1 MKFKSLAALLSA
13 GILAAGSFISA
24 SADTTPMTMKELD
37 KSYLTLVFDDNIT
50 ASLKTF
56 YEIITLE
63 YGYPICAAVPS
74 GSLKGDNALLH
85 DIENHGGEILSHTKS
100 HKVFNRAVEWSVVEA
115 EMKNSLNELTAAGFD
130 VKGIILAGGGGTE
143 DTDLEYRTEIEK
155 ITSKYYLYSDLYGA
169 SEQYYKPRDYLRFT
183 FNNNPEIAFRSVR
196 ELAKTPQWKVW
207 FAHNTSELNEKT
219 LRSMLDEIKK
229 QEKEGK
235 LEVVTYR
242 TMYTKNADWKK
253 PVDLGTTKYT
263 VDFYSTDNKTLLYS
277 AVVNEGSSATAPQ
290 IETSKGVTFKKWS
303 GSFSN
308 VTKNM
313 SVYAI
318 CDNVKTSDPSAVGLK
333 HDHLFFASGKTQT
346 CELCGLVTPVTKPN
360 SPSTVTS
367 APTSSTSSTSPT
379 SSSSIQS
386 TNSSDL
392 SVSSDEALTLDN
404 TTSTTDET
412 SSDSLSANNPTTQNS
427 GGKKVGLILTTILA
441 AVSVLGAATFL
452 IIKKRK
458 K

>member
-1 MKFKSLAALLSA
+1 MKLKSLAALLSA

-24 SADTTPMTMKELD
+24 SADTIPMTMKELD

-50 ASLKTF
+50 DSLKTF

-100 HKVFNRAVEWSVVEA
+100 HKVFNRSVPWDVVEA
-115 EMKNSLNELTAAGFD
+115 EMKDSLKELTAAGFD
-130 VKGIILAGGGGTE
+130 VKGINLAGGGGTE

-242 TMYTKNADWKK
+242 TMYTKNAVWQGN
-253 PVDLGTTKYT
+253 VDLGKTKYT

-367 APTSSTSSTSPT
+367 APTSSTSSTS
-379 SSSSIQS
+379 SQS
-386 TNSSDL
+386 TSSSDL
-392 SVSSDEALTLDN
+392 SVSSDEVLTSDN

-412 SSDSLSANNPTTQNS
+412 SSDSLYANNPTTQNS
-427 GGKKVGLILTTILA
+427 SGKKVGLILTATLA
-441 AVSVLGAATFL
+441 AVSILGAATFL

>member
-1 MKFKSLAALLSA
+1 MKLKNLAALLSA
-13 GILAAGSFISA
+13 GILATGSFISA
-24 SADTTPMTMKELD
+24 SADTIPMTMKELD

-50 ASLKTF
+50 DSLKTF
-56 YEIITLE
+56 YEIVTLE

-74 GSLKGDNALLH
+74 SSLKGDNALLH
-85 DIENHGGEILSHTKS
+85 DIENHGGEILSHTKT
-100 HKVFNRAVEWSVVEA
+100 HKVFNRSVSWDVVEA
-115 EMKNSLNELTAAGFD
+115 EMKDSLKELTAAGFD
-130 VKGIILAGGGGTE
+130 VKGINLAGGGGTE

-242 TMYTKNADWKK
+242 TMYTKNAVWQGN
-253 PVDLGTTKYT
+253 VDLGKTKYT

-346 CELCGLVTPVTKPN
+346 CELCGLVAPVTKPN

-367 APTSSTSSTSPT
+367 APTSPTFPT
-379 SSSSIQS
+379 SSQS
-386 TNSSDL
+386 TSSSDL
-392 SVSSDEALTLDN
+392 SVSSDEVLTSDN
-404 TTSTTDET
+404 TTSTTDGT

-427 GGKKVGLILTTILA
+427 SGKKVGLILTATLA
-441 AVSVLGAATFL
+441 AVSILGAATFL

>member
-1 MKFKSLAALLSA
+1 MKLKRLVALLSA
-13 GILAAGSFISA
+13 GIIAAGSFMSA
-24 SADTTPMTMKELD
+24 SAETIPMTMKELD

-50 ASLKTF
+50 DSLKTF

-85 DIENHGGEILSHTKS
+85 DIENHGGEILSHTKT
-100 HKVFNRAVEWSVVEA
+100 HKVFNRSVSWDVVEA
-115 EMKNSLNELTAAGFD
+115 EMKDSLKELTAAGFD
-130 VKGIILAGGGGTE
+130 VKGINLAGGGGTE
-143 DTDLEYRTEIEK
+143 DIDLEYRTEIEK

-169 SEQYYKPRDYLRFT
+169 SEQYYKPRDYLRLS

-196 ELAKTPQWKVW
+196 DLAKTPQWKVW
-207 FAHNTSELNEKT
+207 FAHNTSELNERT

-229 QEKEGK
+229 QEEAGK

-242 TMYTKNADWKK
+242 TMYTKNAVWEK
-253 PVDLGTTKYT
+253 PVDLGKTKYT
-263 VDFYSTDNKTLLYS
+263 VDFYSTDNKTILYS
-277 AVVNEGSSATAPQ
+277 AAVNEGGSATAPQ
-290 IETSKGVTFKKWS
+290 IETAPGVTFKKWS

-318 CDNVKTSDPSAVGLK
+318 CDNVKPSDPSVVGLK
-333 HDHLFFASGKTQT
+333 HDHFFLSSGKTQT
-346 CELCGLVTPVTKPN
+346 CGLCGLVTPVTKPN
-360 SPSTVTS
+360 SPSTETS
-367 APTSSTSSTSPT
+367 APAASSAPTASSTPSQSTS
-379 SSSSIQS
+379 
-386 TNSSDL
+386 SSDL
-392 SVSSDEALTLDN
+392 SVSSDEVLTSDN

-427 GGKKVGLILTTILA
+427 GGKKVGLILAAIIA
-441 AVSVLGAATFL
+441 AVSILGAATFL

>member
-1 MKFKSLAALLSA
+1 MKLKSLAALLSA

-24 SADTTPMTMKELD
+24 SADTIPMTMKELD

-50 ASLKTF
+50 DSLKTF

-100 HKVFNRAVEWSVVEA
+100 HKVFNRSVPWDVVEA
-115 EMKNSLNELTAAGFD
+115 EMKDSLKELTAAGFD
-130 VKGIILAGGGGTE
+130 VKGINLAGGGGTE

-242 TMYTKNADWKK
+242 TMYTKNAVWQGN
-253 PVDLGTTKYT
+253 VDLGKTKYT

-277 AVVNEGSSATAPQ
+277 AVVNEGGSATAPQ

-367 APTSSTSSTSPT
+367 APTSSTSSTS
-379 SSSSIQS
+379 SQS
-386 TNSSDL
+386 TSSSDL
-392 SVSSDEALTLDN
+392 SVSSDEVLTSDN
-404 TTSTTDET
+404 TTSTTDGT

-427 GGKKVGLILTTILA
+427 SGKKVGLILTATLA
-441 AVSVLGAATFL
+441 AVSILGAATFL